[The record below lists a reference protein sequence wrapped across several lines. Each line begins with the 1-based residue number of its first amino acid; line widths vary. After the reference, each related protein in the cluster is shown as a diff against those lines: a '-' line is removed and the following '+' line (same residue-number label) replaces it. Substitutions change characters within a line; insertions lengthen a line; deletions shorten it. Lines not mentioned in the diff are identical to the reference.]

1 MKNIEVVAS
10 IILKDNQ
17 IFITQRGYGEFKDK
31 WEFPGGKIEANE
43 TKEDALKREIEEE
56 LEAKIKIEL
65 FLNTIEYS
73 YPTFH
78 LTMHSYICSLIS
90 PSLVLKEHEAAK
102 FIDIDEINK
111 YDFLPADI
119 LVINELKQY
128 LKRK

>member
-56 LEAKIKIEL
+56 LEAKIKIEH

-90 PSLVLKEHEAAK
+90 SSLVLKEHEAAK
-102 FIDIDEINK
+102 FIDIDEIDK
-111 YDFLPADI
+111 FDFLPADI
-119 LVINELKQY
+119 LVINELKHY

>member
-102 FIDIDEINK
+102 FIDIDEIDK

>member
-56 LEAKIKIEL
+56 LEAKIKIEH

-102 FIDIDEINK
+102 FIDIDEIDK

-119 LVINELKQY
+119 LVINGLKQY

>member
-102 FIDIDEINK
+102 FIDIDEIDK

-119 LVINELKQY
+119 LVINGLKQY

>member
-56 LEAKIKIEL
+56 LEAKIKIEG

-102 FIDIDEINK
+102 FIDIDEIDK

>member
-102 FIDIDEINK
+102 FIDINEIDK

>member
-10 IILKDNQ
+10 IILKDKQ

-31 WEFPGGKIEANE
+31 WEFPGGKIEPNE
-43 TKEDALKREIEEE
+43 TKEDALIREIEEE
-56 LEAKIKIEL
+56 LEAKIKIEH

-78 LTMHSYICSLIS
+78 LTMHSYICLLIS
-90 PSLVLKEHEAAK
+90 SSLVLKEHEAAK
-102 FIDIDEINK
+102 FIDIDEIDK